1 LHPSVDTEQQKAQG
15 KLELSSARAIE
26 GKARMASND
35 DIDRLI
41 PGVSPKLTLRSRE
54 TFFGSGKSFTY
65 PQRSADTAHSSEHI
79 MSYSKL
85 ERESGNKLTGMWI
98 NSFFPFSLI
107 FPLFLFPNE
116 ADGVG
121 DSLKKSKDIGNIVPI
136 DLREKE

>member
-54 TFFGSGKSFTY
+54 TFFGSGKKSFTY

-107 FPLFLFPNE
+107 FPPLPLPKR
-116 ADGVG
+116 
-121 DSLKKSKDIGNIVPI
+121 S
-136 DLREKE
+136 